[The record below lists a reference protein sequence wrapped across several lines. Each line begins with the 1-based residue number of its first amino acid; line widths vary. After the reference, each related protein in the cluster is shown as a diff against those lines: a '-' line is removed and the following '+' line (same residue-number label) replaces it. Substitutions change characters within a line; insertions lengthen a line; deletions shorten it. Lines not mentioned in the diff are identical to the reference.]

1 MKTVIRCPFC
11 KEKIPISRKI
21 ACGEE
26 VIDDI
31 ICPHCQRK
39 LSIEIDALNNPYLLG
54 YFEGKMK
61 QESEYSKYG
70 VRYKWETPESLIEG
84 KESKKRLAYAI
95 RYDEESIET
104 VTDTSFRDGINHIRC
119 AQCGKEIL
127 FNRIMNLA
135 EVHGLFCDA
144 CARHNK
150 TRFLSEFLCKLYDTE
165 NETIKKESKQE
176 EKNMKIRCTII
187 GFVVESGE
195 KYNIYNPENNQLSV
209 VGKAD
214 FESMC
219 LGEFPYRKV
228 RANTLHNNEVV
239 RTVDGRILY
248 VSDASR
254 NKMLDFE
261 TGRIE
266 ESAVVTNLMA
276 NVNCYTK
283 YVPVLKK
290 YCKLSDVVAGT
301 IDPRIAKMVE
311 VIANDISTGEDNVTT
326 NSSVVAKMVRFLM
339 NPAYDDLLDKEI
351 LNDIV
356 MNDPQAFM
364 VMSQMTTMQMN
375 KSIMSG
381 LGAIPVSVQ
390 NNTAVNVPRVEDDC
404 LKRADENDTQ
414 YKQRLTRCMNEA
426 VERYDYVTAG
436 RYQRALENNN

>member
-11 KEKIPISRKI
+11 KKKIPISRKI

-26 VIDDI
+26 VIDNI

-39 LSIEIDALNNPYLLG
+39 FSIEIDALNNPYLLG
-54 YFEGKMK
+54 YFEDEMK
-61 QESEYSKYG
+61 HESAYSKHG
-70 VRYKWETPESLIEG
+70 IRYKWETPESLIKGE
-84 KESKKRLAYAI
+84 EYKKRLAYAI

-104 VTDTSFRDGINHIRC
+104 VIDTSFRDEINHIRC

-127 FNRIMNLA
+127 FNRMMKLA
-135 EVHGLFCDA
+135 DVHGLFCDA
-144 CARHNK
+144 CARYNK

-209 VGKAD
+209 VSKAD

-266 ESAVVTNLMA
+266 ESAVMTNLMA

-283 YVPVLKK
+283 YVPVIKK

-311 VIANDISTGEDNVTT
+311 VIANDISTGEDDEST
-326 NSSVVAKMVRFLM
+326 NSSSVVAKMVRFLM
-339 NPAYDDLLDKEI
+339 DPDYDDLLDKEI

-356 MNDPQAFM
+356 MNDAQAFM

-375 KSIMSG
+375 RSIMSG
-381 LGAIPVSVQ
+381 FGAIPISVQ
-390 NNTAVNVPRVEDDC
+390 NNNTEVNVPGVEKRV
-404 LKRADENDTQ
+404 DESDTQ

-426 VERYDYVTAG
+426 AERNDYVTAG
-436 RYQRALENNN
+436 MYQRALTFNK